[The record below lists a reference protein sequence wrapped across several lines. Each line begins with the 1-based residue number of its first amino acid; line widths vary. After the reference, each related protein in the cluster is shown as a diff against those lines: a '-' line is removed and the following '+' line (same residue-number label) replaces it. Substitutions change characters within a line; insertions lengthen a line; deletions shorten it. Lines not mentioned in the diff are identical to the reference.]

1 MLRANYQVIFT
12 VIVYFMAGLKPD
24 AGLYFTFLLFTYF
37 TTLATT
43 AFFRFVGYSFSTFND
58 ASKVSGTMFSILV
71 TVSHMSPSA

>member
-1 MLRANYQVIFT
+1 
-12 VIVYFMAGLKPD
+12 MAGLKPD

-58 ASKVSGTMFSILV
+58 ASKVSGTMFSVLV
-71 TVSHMSPSA
+71 TVSYKLI